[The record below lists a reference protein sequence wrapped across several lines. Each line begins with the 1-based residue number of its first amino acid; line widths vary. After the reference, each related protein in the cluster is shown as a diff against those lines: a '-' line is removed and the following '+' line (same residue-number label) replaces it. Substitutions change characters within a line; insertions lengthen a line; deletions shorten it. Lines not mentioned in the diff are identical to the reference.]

1 MRREPDEIAP
11 AEPIPSTKDALRP
24 TPSVPP
30 RYEAQRLVPRAVTVA
45 LVVLAVLAS
54 LFFLHWARSFLVPV
68 VFGIVLALVCNPIVR
83 RLGRWGV
90 PRMVGA
96 TLVLS
101 LLWGGGALLTYA
113 LQDNAVTLIQQM
125 PEMAEKAA
133 ARVERLRSSNFAALR
148 NARRAATT
156 LERAATAVTGEPLPR
171 SQLSARAESSANSL
185 RAFLLTG
192 SAGLLMFFG
201 QLIVVTFLAFF
212 LLSSGEIMKRRLLR
226 ILGRTISH
234 KKSIIRL
241 LDAMGWRIQSTL
253 LVLCLTNVLQGAAT
267 GVVFYA
273 LGMGNA
279 MMWAVGVAAAHFIP
293 YFGAALVAAAA
304 LVAGIVQFDTWAMA
318 LAPAISTLI
327 IAAIVGNLI
336 TVWLQSFTARIDTT
350 SIFVGMLLWG
360 WLWGP
365 AGLVLGA
372 PLMAIFKAVCDH
384 VRPLRGLAQLM
395 EAESHEAR
403 EGRSRRSRSRAHT
416 PLRRKAVAL
425 KPSRDTLP
433 ETAAEAHGHAPRT
446 LATSAD
452 PQPRTHDAPPLQHGV
467 AG

>member
-1 MRREPDEIAP
+1 MRREPDDFP
-11 AEPIPSTKDALRP
+11 PLEPVAAAKDAMRP
-24 TPSVPP
+24 APSMGGHTETS
-30 RYEAQRLVPRAVTVA
+30 RMVPRAATVS
-45 LVVLAVLAS
+45 LIVLAVLAS
-54 LFFLHWARSFLVPV
+54 LFFLHWASSFLVPV

-83 RLGRWGV
+83 RLCRWGL
-90 PRMVGA
+90 PRMIGA

-101 LLWGGGALLTYA
+101 VLWGGGALLTYA

-133 ARVERLRSSNFAALR
+133 ARVERLRSSNFSALR

-156 LERAATAVTGEPLPR
+156 LERAATAVTGESPGR
-171 SQLSARAESSANSL
+171 SQLSVRAESSANSL
-185 RAFLLTG
+185 RNFLLTG
-192 SAGLLMFFG
+192 SAGLLVFFG

-226 ILGRTISH
+226 ILGHTISH

-253 LVLCLTNVLQGAAT
+253 LVLCLTNILQGAAT

-293 YFGAALVAAAA
+293 YFGAAIVAVAA

-318 LAPAISTLI
+318 LAPAFATLI

-372 PLMAIFKAVCDH
+372 PLMAIFKAICDH

-395 EAESHEAR
+395 EAESREAR
-403 EGRSRRSRSRAHT
+403 EGRTRRSRSRAPIAWRH
-416 PLRRKAVAL
+416 KAIA
-425 KPSRDTLP
+425 PMREDTADP
-433 ETAAEAHGHAPRT
+433 ADGRVPRT
-446 LATSAD
+446 VPASAD
-452 PQPRTHDAPPLQHGV
+452 PAPRGRDAPPLEHGV
-467 AG
+467 PG